1 MDVDERP
8 QGSHFA
14 PRANKKAPR
23 PDETAV
29 FVAAAQSYRH
39 AERKPRPD
47 ETSVFLD
54 AALRAGLAKQ
64 AQAHASAV
72 GRHAA
77 PADAAPVRGAHAASA
92 GDVAAPADG
101 GMHVAAASGAA
112 LRSMTIA
119 SPST

>member
-54 AALRAGLAKQ
+54 AALRAGLK
-64 AQAHASAV
+64 
-72 GRHAA
+72 
-77 PADAAPVRGAHAASA
+77 
-92 GDVAAPADG
+92 
-101 GMHVAAASGAA
+101 ASGAGGPIVPQRPGSPRM
-112 LRSMTIA
+112 RSPA
-119 SPST
+119 SMRA